1 MLIFS
6 FHSSGL
12 SHAQLNLSE
21 VFRNDLL
28 MMLKKTCSQCVCYNN
43 FVVLS
48 IQQYM
53 YCSYQS
59 RQIKVILE
67 YIKLINNVLVLVQD
81 IYTSIDTMQIIKLYI
96 HVCLYLLFREEYL
109 AKIERRIKEYKINV
123 LNEPREGKKLLVL
136 DIDYT
141 LFGMYIVYIEM

>member
-1 MLIFS
+1 MLKYI

-12 SHAQLNLSE
+12 SQAQLNLSE

-28 MMLKKTCSQCVCYNN
+28 MMLKKTCSQFVCSNN

-53 YCSYQS
+53 YYSYQS
-59 RQIKVILE
+59 RQIKVNLE

-141 LFGMYIVYIEM
+141 LFGMYIIYIEM